1 MPRTCIVYSTTDG
14 HTLEICQRIQQLLQ
28 SAGHQ
33 SELIAVDA
41 ATNIDWSVC
50 DKIVI
55 GARIRYGKHHPDVR
69 AFIERHLQ
77 QLQAR
82 PGAFFSVNVVARKPG
97 KDTVAGN
104 PYLQKFLK
112 TITWRPTEL
121 AVFAG
126 KIDYRKYRLGDRLMI
141 RFIMWLTRGPTQ
153 PDACVD
159 FTDWQ
164 AVADFAR
171 HVAAMGTAPAAP
183 LRAAASERADD

>member
-1 MPRTCIVYSTTDG
+1 MSRICIVYSTTDG
-14 HTLEICQRIQQLLQ
+14 HTLEICQRLGQLLER
-28 SAGHQ
+28 AGHRV
-33 SELIAVDA
+33 ELIALDA
-41 ATNIDWSVC
+41 VSTIDWAVC

-55 GARIRYGKHHPDVR
+55 GARIRYGKHHPDVA
-69 AFIERHLQ
+69 AFIERHLD

-112 TITWRPTEL
+112 TIRWKPTEL

-141 RFIMWLTRGPTQ
+141 RFIMWLTRGPTH

-164 AVADFAR
+164 AVEAFAAR
-171 HVAAMGTAPAAP
+171 IARM
-183 LRAAASERADD
+183 

>member
-1 MPRTCIVYSTTDG
+1 MSRICIVYSTTDG
-14 HTLEICQRIQQLLQ
+14 HTLEICQRIQQSLER
-28 SAGHQ
+28 AGHQ
-33 SELIAVDA
+33 VELMAIEQASG
-41 ATNIDWSVC
+41 IDWTRC

-69 AFIERHLQ
+69 AFIERHLD

-82 PGAFFSVNVVARKPG
+82 PSAFFSVNVVARKPG

-112 TITWRPTEL
+112 SILWKPTEL

-126 KIDYRKYRLGDRLMI
+126 KIDYQKYAYLDRQVI
-141 RFIMWLTRGPTQ
+141 RFIMWLTKGPTQ

-159 FTDWQ
+159 FTNWQ
-164 AVADFAR
+164 AVEVFAAR
-171 HVAAMGTAPAAP
+171 ISRM
-183 LRAAASERADD
+183 

>member
-1 MPRTCIVYSTTDG
+1 MSRICIVYSTTDG
-14 HTLEICQRIQQLLQ
+14 HTLEICQRIQQVLERESHQVELL
-28 SAGHQ
+28 S
-33 SELIAVDA
+33 VDA
-41 ATNIDWSVC
+41 ASTLDWTRC

-69 AFIERHLQ
+69 AFIDRHLERLQ
-77 QLQAR
+77 QR
-82 PGAFFSVNVVARKPG
+82 PSAFFSVNVVARKPG

-112 TITWRPTEL
+112 TIRWKPTEL

-126 KIDYRKYRLGDRLMI
+126 KIDYQKYGYLDRQVI
-141 RFIMWLTRGPTQ
+141 RFIMWLTKGPTQ

-164 AVADFAR
+164 AVADFAGR
-171 HVAAMGTAPAAP
+171 VASMECG
-183 LRAAASERADD
+183 RA

>member
-1 MPRTCIVYSTTDG
+1 MSRICIVYSTTDG
-14 HTLEICQRIQQLLQ
+14 HTLEICERIQQVLEHE
-28 SAGHQ
+28 AHWI
-33 SELIAVDA
+33 ELMAIEHASG
-41 ATNIDWSVC
+41 IDWTRC

-69 AFIERHLQ
+69 AFIERHVDH
-77 QLQAR
+77 LQAR
-82 PGAFFSVNVVARKPG
+82 PSAFFSVNVVARKPG

-112 TITWRPTEL
+112 SILWKPTEL

-141 RFIMWLTRGPTQ
+141 RFIMWLTKGPTQ

-159 FTDWQ
+159 FTNWQ
-164 AVADFAR
+164 AVADFAGR
-171 HVAAMGTAPAAP
+171 VARM
-183 LRAAASERADD
+183 

>member
-1 MPRTCIVYSTTDG
+1 MSRTCIVYSTTDG
-14 HTLEICQRIQQLLQ
+14 HTLEICQRLGQLLA
-28 SAGHQ
+28 SAGHPV
-33 SELIAVDA
+33 ELIALDA
-41 ATNIDWSVC
+41 ASKIDWAGC

-69 AFIERHLQ
+69 AFIERHLDR
-77 QLQAR
+77 LQAR
-82 PGAFFSVNVVARKPG
+82 PSAFFSVNVVARKPG

-126 KIDYRKYRLGDRLMI
+126 KIDYKKYRLGDRLMI
-141 RFIMWLTRGPTQ
+141 RFIMWLTKGPTQ

-164 AVADFAR
+164 AVEAFAAR
-171 HVAAMGTAPAAP
+171 IDRM
-183 LRAAASERADD
+183 

>member
-14 HTLEICQRIQQLLQ
+14 HTLEICQRIQQILE
-28 SAGHQ
+28 SAGQ
-33 SELIAVDA
+33 SVELVALDA
-41 ATNIDWSVC
+41 ASKIDWAGC

-69 AFIERHLQ
+69 AFIERHLD

-82 PGAFFSVNVVARKPG
+82 PNAFFSVNVVARKPG

-112 TITWRPTEL
+112 TIRWKPTEL

-141 RFIMWLTRGPTQ
+141 RFIMWLTKGPTQ

-164 AVADFAR
+164 AVEAFAGR
-171 HVAAMGTAPAAP
+171 LAAM
-183 LRAAASERADD
+183 

>member
-1 MPRTCIVYSTTDG
+1 MSRTCIVYSTTDG
-14 HTLEICQRIQQLLQ
+14 HTLEICQRLGQLLA
-28 SAGHQ
+28 SSGHPV
-33 SELIAVDA
+33 ELIALDA
-41 ATNIDWSVC
+41 ASKIDWAGC

-69 AFIERHLQ
+69 AFIERHLDR
-77 QLQAR
+77 LQAR
-82 PGAFFSVNVVARKPG
+82 PSAFFSVNVVARKPG

-126 KIDYRKYRLGDRLMI
+126 KIDYKKYRLGDRLMI
-141 RFIMWLTRGPTQ
+141 RFIMWLTKGPTQ

-164 AVADFAR
+164 AVEAFAAR
-171 HVAAMGTAPAAP
+171 IDRM
-183 LRAAASERADD
+183 